1 MGYALHIIRVDQ
13 APHAESNAITIEEW
27 LGYVSSDV
35 EMRLEGKAVIT
46 SPKGETIRWDAP
58 GLTEGLTL
66 VLAVGERGSTTAE
79 VECLLA
85 IRLKKR
91 ESRCFQIAEALGAI
105 VRGDEGEHYDSS
117 GNHC

>member
-1 MGYALHIIRVDQ
+1 MGYALYIIRVDQ
-13 APHAESNAITIEEW
+13 APHAESNAITLEEW

-58 GLTEGLTL
+58 GLTEWVDPRTGS
-66 VLAVGERGSTTAE
+66 RGAWFDY
-79 VECLLA
+79 
-85 IRLKKR
+85 
-91 ESRCFQIAEALGAI
+91 SRGRVSVSNPSQETRIKMCQIAEALGAI